1 MKCVVTGGCG
11 FIGSHLV
18 ERLVQTGHA
27 VAVVDDLSTGDISFL
42 NSEVSLLEGSVTDLE
57 LLISV
62 TRGADWVFHT
72 AALAR
77 VERSLEDP
85 VGTHHVNVTG
95 TLNVLQAA
103 RINGVSKVVISSSS
117 SVYGDQGQCHVMRED
132 LQPNPL
138 SPYAVQ
144 KLVGEQYAAM
154 YARLF
159 GLQVASLR
167 YFNVYGPGQP
177 TTGAYV
183 LVIPKFLELR
193 RQNKPL
199 TVYGDGNQTRGYT
212 HVSDVVEA
220 NLLAASASLPAGQN
234 TVLNIGPREETSVNE
249 IAAIIGGPV
258 DHIFP
263 NPRGGFEELRKCAD
277 NSRARAVIG
286 WEPRV
291 SFEAGM
297 KDLLTREG
305 LEG

>member
-62 TRGADWVFHT
+62 TG
-72 AALAR
+72 
-77 VERSLEDP
+77 ERTGSFTPRRWPASSGRWEDP

-159 GLQVASLR
+159 GLQVSSLR

-177 TTGAYV
+177 TTG
-183 LVIPKFLELR
+183 
-193 RQNKPL
+193 L
-199 TVYGDGNQTRGYT
+199 T
-212 HVSDVVEA
+212 
-220 NLLAASASLPAGQN
+220 
-234 TVLNIGPREETSVNE
+234 
-249 IAAIIGGPV
+249 
-258 DHIFP
+258 
-263 NPRGGFEELRKCAD
+263 C
-277 NSRARAVIG
+277 
-286 WEPRV
+286 
-291 SFEAGM
+291 
-297 KDLLTREG
+297 
-305 LEG
+305 